1 MDPADVMN
9 RLLDA
14 VAGDQTEAITEVVRR
29 SLAGEN
35 VALLVRADGS
45 AVVVLVEDGEIFQ
58 SISDDGRYYVFT
70 HPDHATD
77 DK

>member
-1 MDPADVMN
+1 MYADELPSGLARRTVEKIK
-9 RLLDA
+9 A
-14 VAGDQTEAITEVVRR
+14 AGPKGVRVKIG
-29 SLAGEN
+29 GESR
-35 VALLVRADGS
+35 AL
-45 AVVVLVEDGEIFQ
+45 VVLVEDGEIFQ